1 MTMLSILTDREVDL
15 MNVLWQHGPST
26 VAEIHQRLQDNLAYT
41 TVLSLMRTLE
51 SKGLVRRIK
60 EGRAHRYSPALDR
73 DRARGVAVKT
83 LAGRFFR
90 GSRELLLLHLVS
102 PERLTPKALE
112 QLEQLLKERK
122 EHE

>member
-1 MTMLSILTDREVDL
+1 MSSILTDRELDL

-26 VAEIHQRLQDNLAYT
+26 VAEIHQRLQDHLAYT

-51 SKGLVRRIK
+51 SKGLVRRAK

-73 DRARGVAVKT
+73 KQATGAAVKS

-90 GSRELLLLHLVS
+90 GSRELLLLHLAS
-102 PERLTPKALE
+102 TEKLTPRALDR
-112 QLEQLLKERK
+112 LGQLLRERK
-122 EHE
+122 EGK